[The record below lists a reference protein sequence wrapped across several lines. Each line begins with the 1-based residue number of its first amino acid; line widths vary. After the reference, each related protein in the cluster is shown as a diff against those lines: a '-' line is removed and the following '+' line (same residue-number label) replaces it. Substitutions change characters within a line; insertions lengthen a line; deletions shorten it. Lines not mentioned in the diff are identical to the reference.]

1 MSKTYPVNPE
11 TYVPAI
17 GGTEAEVWAALET
30 VEDPELPINIVDFG
44 LVYDVTIDGT
54 EAEIDLTLTY
64 SGCPA
69 KEMIVR
75 DAERAAA
82 KVDGIDDA
90 SVRIVYS
97 PPWSFNRITDSGR
110 EDLKEHGM
118 SVPDDPDDLDT
129 DCH

>member
-1 MSKTYPVNPE
+1 MSQTYPVNPE
-11 TYVPAI
+11 THIQTIEGSKA
-17 GGTEAEVWAALET
+17 AVWSALQT
-30 VEDPELPINIVDFG
+30 VEDPELPISIVDLG
-44 LVYDVTIDGT
+44 LVYDVAIDGET
-54 EAEIDLTLTY
+54 VEIDLTLTY

-82 KVDGIDDA
+82 GVDGIDDV
-90 SVRIVYS
+90 SVTIVHT
-97 PPWSFNRITDSGR
+97 PPWSFERITDQGR

-118 SVPDDPDDLDT
+118 SVPDDPDDLDA